1 MNVSLTPE
9 LEKFVEK
16 QVASQR
22 YQTASEVVRHALR
35 QMQDEEEVRTAEVE
49 AIRKGLTAAER
60 QIDQGQFVELRS
72 ADEKLQFLENIRR
85 RGRER
90 LAKHHR
96 RSA

>member
-22 YQTASEVVRHALR
+22 YQTASEVVRQALR
-35 QMQDEEEVRTAEVE
+35 QMQLEEQMKQAQLE
-49 AIRKGLTAAER
+49 AIRHGLIAAEQ
-60 QIDQGQFVELRS
+60 QIDNKQFIDIVNDNQKGS
-72 ADEKLQFLENIRR
+72 FLEQVRR

-90 LAKHHR
+90 MAKQR
-96 RSA
+96 RKA